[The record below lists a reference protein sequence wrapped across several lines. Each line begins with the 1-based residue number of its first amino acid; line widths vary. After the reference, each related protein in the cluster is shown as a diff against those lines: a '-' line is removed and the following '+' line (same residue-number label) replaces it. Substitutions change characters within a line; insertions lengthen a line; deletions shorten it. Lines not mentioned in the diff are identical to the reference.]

1 MKHLYR
7 VMSVLTVFAFLL
19 TACGTATQA
28 PATQAPATQAP
39 ATQAPAATTAPVSQ
53 EPVTLLVWDAFG
65 GGGMTAAN
73 TIYANFMAAHPNI
86 TIQEEPVPLGQALV
100 TTKTA
105 LASGTG
111 PDLIY
116 HDVTPERDMFAQGL
130 ILDLTSYADQYK
142 WKDRFYPAGLGF
154 TTTNDGKIFAL
165 GLEFEF
171 VGVFYN
177 KTLMDQEGFKV
188 PSTISETLD
197 FCKQAKAKGYIPFSF
212 GQNPGWQA
220 YFSFTMPVHNM
231 VGVDY
236 MTNLVKKGVG
246 SWNTPEI
253 LKGVKVF
260 YVDMKNAGCFPED
273 VNGLDWDGMQAN
285 LWNGKALMIPTG
297 TWIVE
302 AMIENT
308 QDGKYTFE
316 MMPFPEIEGGKGGRV
331 YTAGMGSAWAVS
343 AATKHP
349 AEAAMLLDYIFS
361 PEAVKI
367 WYEIGSLIPPINVDA
382 SSFALPPLSKFVAAT
397 LNKYALT
404 PGGMGYN
411 IDVLVPSE
419 FDVMLSS
426 GFQAVWAGTKTP
438 EQQLADLEKI
448 WVERAK

>member
-7 VMSVLTVFAFLL
+7 VISVLLMFSFLL
-19 TACGTATQA
+19 TACGTATQT
-28 PATQAPATQAP
+28 PATQAPATQP
-39 ATQAPAATTAPVSQ
+39 PGTQAPAVTTAPAAQ

-65 GGGMTAAN
+65 DNQPAAD
-73 TIYANFMAAHPNI
+73 TVYANFMAAHPNI
-86 TIQEEPVPLGQALV
+86 TIQEEPVPLEQALV
-100 TTKTA
+100 TVKTA
-105 LASGTG
+105 LSSGTG
-111 PDLIY
+111 PDIIY

-142 WKDRFYPAGLGF
+142 WKDSFYPSGLGF
-154 TTTNDGKIFAL
+154 TTTNDGKIFGL

-231 VGVDY
+231 VGIDY
-236 MTNLVKKGVG
+236 MTNLVKNGVG
-246 SWNTPEI
+246 SWDTPDI
-253 LKGVKVF
+253 LKAVNVF
-260 YVDMKNAGCFPED
+260 YVDMKNAGCFSDD
-273 VNGLDWDGMQAN
+273 VNGLDWDGMQAM
-285 LWNGKALMIPTG
+285 LWSGKALMIPTG
-297 TWIVE
+297 SWLVPSII
-302 AMIENT
+302 ANT

-367 WYEIGSLIPPINVDA
+367 WYEQAHFIPPVNVDA
-382 SSFALPPLSKFVAAT
+382 SSFNLPPLTKFVAAT

-448 WVERAK
+448 WEARAK